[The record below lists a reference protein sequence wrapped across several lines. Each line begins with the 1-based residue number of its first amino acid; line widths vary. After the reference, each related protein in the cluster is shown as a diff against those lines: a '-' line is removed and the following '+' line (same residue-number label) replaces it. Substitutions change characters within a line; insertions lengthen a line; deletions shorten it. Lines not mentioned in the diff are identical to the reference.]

1 MMNGYG
7 MDGGNWVLMLG
18 VWTALLGLLVFAV
31 ARLAGSRSG
40 SRRDEGVAV
49 RGEPSPLDIVDERL
63 ARGEIDA
70 ETHAALVERLS
81 HGTGW

>member
-7 MDGGNWVLMLG
+7 MDGGSWLLMLG
-18 VWTALLGLLVFAV
+18 VWVALLGLLVFVV
-31 ARLAGSRSG
+31 ARLAGG
-40 SRRDEGVAV
+40 SDRAEGVPLRRD
-49 RGEPSPLDIVDERL
+49 PSPLDVADQRL

-81 HGTGW
+81 DRTGW